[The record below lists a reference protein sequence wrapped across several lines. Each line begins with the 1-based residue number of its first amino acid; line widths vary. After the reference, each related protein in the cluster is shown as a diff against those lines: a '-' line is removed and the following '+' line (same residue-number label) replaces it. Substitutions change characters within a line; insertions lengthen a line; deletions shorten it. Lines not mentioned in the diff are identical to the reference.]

1 MYAYGYGYPITSS
14 NGSQAFAGTQ
24 LNLLDARVTADGGII
39 VDRDFTYNL
48 YRLFFDQFAGVV
60 PRRVYSAKSAVKLN
74 DLGGGDVRV
83 QTMYDLNN
91 TSPVNAVQGTAANQP
106 SWTVDSDTGFAI
118 PTFNGDKV
126 FTVADLGILNAQ
138 QAGTIF
144 AIAKDTNRTAGDTAH
159 VVTTIRPNGAT
170 GARLGLLS
178 RSTTNVF
185 ASQGVVLDA
194 SATSTVTQTS
204 ADGYHALASI
214 AVYVANS
221 LVNYVDGVT
230 ASTTMAGA
238 GSTSA
243 TDSSSIT
250 IGSNLTFTAK
260 LPGMI
265 GEIILDRTAFSVA
278 QADALKAFYKRYYPT
293 LP

>member
-24 LNLLDARVTADGGII
+24 LNLLDARVTADSGTI

-48 YRLFFDQFAGVV
+48 YRLCFDQFAGVV
-60 PRRVYSAKSAVKLN
+60 PRRLYSSNAAVKLN

-83 QTMYDLNN
+83 QVMYDLNN
-91 TSPVNAVQGTAANQP
+91 ASPVDAIQTTAANQP
-106 SWTVDSDTGFAI
+106 SWIVDADTGFAV

-126 FTVADLGILNAQ
+126 FTIADLGILNAQ

-144 AIAKDTNRTAGDTAH
+144 AVSKDTNRTAGDASH
-159 VVTTIRPNGAT
+159 NVVIIRPNT
-170 GARLGLLS
+170 ESQQRLAILS
-178 RSTTNVF
+178 RLTTNIF
-185 ASQGVVLDA
+185 ASNGKVLDA
-194 SATSTVTQTS
+194 ATSASITQTS
-204 ADGYHALASI
+204 ADGYHALSSI
-214 AVYVANS
+214 AVYVANT

-238 GSTSA
+238 GTTSA

-260 LPGMI
+260 LTGMI
-265 GEIILDRTAFSVA
+265 GEIILDRTAFSVT
-278 QADALKAFYKRYYPT
+278 QLSALRTFYKRYYPT